1 MKEETVVFVWR
12 CPDYLGEYDYEG
24 LLFLYADEDHVYWPC
39 GGRLV
44 EGVAPKGER
53 RYRLVI
59 PARLRGTP
67 LYRQLGELLAGEE
80 GIEIIF
86 GRRED
91 QYINLSSRK

>member
-1 MKEETVVFVWR
+1 M
-12 CPDYLGEYDYEG
+12 GEGDYEG
-24 LLFLYADEDHVYWPC
+24 LLFLYADEDHLYCPC

-44 EGVAPKGER
+44 GGAAPEGER

-67 LYRQLGELLAGEE
+67 SYRQLGELLVGEE

-86 GRRED
+86 RRRQD
-91 QYINLSSRK
+91 QHINLSNRK

>member
-1 MKEETVVFVWR
+1 
-12 CPDYLGEYDYEG
+12 
-24 LLFLYADEDHVYWPC
+24 
-39 GGRLV
+39 
-44 EGVAPKGER
+44 VAPKGER

-59 PARLRGTP
+59 PARLRDTP